1 MRLPHAEDAVIDIH
15 KLIDYCLNLDPPE
28 GRHKARVFKAALDL
42 AVAEVEELEMA
53 LLEAVQSQP
62 AIPTKRNP
70 YGQKYLI
77 DFMMSHGN
85 KQALVRS
92 AWIVRNDEGFPRLV
106 TCYVL

>member
-1 MRLPHAEDAVIDIH
+1 MRLPRTEEAIIDIH
-15 KLIDYCLNLDPPE
+15 KLIDYCLNLDHPE

-42 AVAEVEELEMA
+42 EVDEVDELEIA
-53 LLEAVQSQP
+53 LLEAVQSQQ

-77 DFMMSHGN
+77 DFMMSHGD
-85 KQALVRS
+85 KRAWVRS
-92 AWIVRNDEGFPRLV
+92 VWIVRDDEGLPRLV